1 MRVKQDAIPGMMIP
15 VHFRAVLTTPPE
27 GRYPECYPNLTC
39 WEIACAQLCG
49 LTHYN
54 MRGFYQ
60 IMTQAEFDAWMADQ
74 QAALGNP
81 RP

>member
-1 MRVKQDAIPGMMIP
+1 MPATQDALRGMMIP
-15 VHFRAVLTTPPE
+15 VPFRAVMTTPPDAS
-27 GRYPECYPNLTC
+27 YPECAANKTC

-49 LTHYN
+49 ITHYQ

-60 IMTQAEFDAWMADQ
+60 IMTQPEFDAWMADQ